1 MMTDLSLDDLRNLPE
16 ALDDVM
22 FGVTSHLVD
31 TSELSADAL
40 DNLAVVVDAARAFSR
55 LVSVCTTCERTGKVA
70 SAYNADQT
78 VFVDCPDCVDGLVV
92 SPEAIERM
100 RQVIHNTAGTG
111 TGEDGYQ
118 KVWVS
123 QHAQEM
129 AALGLRA
136 ALGIEKT

>member
-1 MMTDLSLDDLRNLPE
+1 MPDLSLDDLRRLPKG
-16 ALDDVM
+16 LGSRPTVKR
-22 FGVTSHLVD
+22 
-31 TSELSADAL
+31 SELGIPSRLDVLLAL
-40 DNLAVVVDAARAFSR
+40 G